1 MLLILLCC
9 VLCDKNELTQSMS
22 QEAVNDIAITNK
34 GVISS
39 IKNYV
44 KNLVGNVQVPAA
56 KAKKTY
62 SFSSYS
68 TEAKSTTDDINKNTD
83 SDEIINGHLGDNLDY
98 SLNISSG
105 KLVISGS
112 GDMIGLQPYEEG
124 SCWGEYI
131 KCIKSVEIK
140 DGVTSIG
147 NFAFDNCVNIASCLF
162 LQVLLLLEDLHFTV
176 AMS

>member
-83 SDEIINGHLGDNLDY
+83 SDEIITGTCGDNVNFK
-98 SLNISSG
+98 LNKDTGELFIYGSG
-105 KLVISGS
+105 K
-112 GDMIGLQPYEEG
+112 MIDLIY
-124 SCWGEYI
+124 SD
-131 KCIKSVEIK
+131 KS
-140 DGVTSIG
+140 
-147 NFAFDNCVNIASCLF
+147 
-162 LQVLLLLEDLHFTV
+162 LE
-176 AMS
+176 